1 MSSYFQVS
9 FTVFLPI
16 PSSVLYFVC
25 TIDVDAKEPTLVE
38 GPNTRSYLI
47 LSYLILTKDCF
58 KRLASKVT
66 ITNQYSR
73 HSQNGNCDGVTLA
86 RLH

>member
-1 MSSYFQVS
+1 MLLALHVIL
-9 FTVFLPI
+9 LPSVLYCI

-47 LSYLILTKDCF
+47 LSYLIMVGRYQCLNNWTEIVAEVEHS
-58 KRLASKVT
+58 RLGTHMMSDM
-66 ITNQYSR
+66 IS
-73 HSQNGNCDGVTLA
+73 
-86 RLH
+86 